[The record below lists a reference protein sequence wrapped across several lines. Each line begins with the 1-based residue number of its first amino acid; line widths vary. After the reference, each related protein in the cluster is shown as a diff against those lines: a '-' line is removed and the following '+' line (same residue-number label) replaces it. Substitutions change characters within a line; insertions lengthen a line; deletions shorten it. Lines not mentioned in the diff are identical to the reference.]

1 MASPDQPG
9 AHAHTAT
16 WPRVWTGNLISD
28 LTCPHTCPST
38 DLAVGVVPAHRGP
51 QTRVQADPGAVQ
63 AASPVRALT
72 VRAAV
77 AGGGVAEADK

>member
-1 MASPDQPG
+1 MWFLNEFLLYCDKLAYDKYKY
-9 AHAHTAT
+9 
-16 WPRVWTGNLISD
+16 
-28 LTCPHTCPST
+28 TCPST

-51 QTRVQADPGAVQ
+51 QTRVQAHPGAVQ
-63 AASPVRALT
+63 AASPVRALR